1 MFEFVKDSLKGFAD
15 SVLMTYD
22 QNKPSIMIFGGAV
35 GLIVAGVC
43 ACIATAKAKDELDE
57 TKKVLDDISEKEEK
71 EEITKEA
78 ATKAKAEVGRKTV
91 GKIVLYYI
99 MPIALAVLSFLVIR
113 AGVKEETTR
122 IDKLQAALIAETARS
137 QKILERVEKMYG
149 KEGLDKVLYDIHE
162 EEVEEEVTDPKTG
175 EKKTQTVKKTV
186 AGEDLSG
193 GERIVLNEYTCPT
206 WFVKWNYEYNLSQL
220 KAFENALNADILRK
234 QEAFNGTIMT
244 ADDVMRYLEYKPA
257 EDTEWKIAH
266 KDVGYRS
273 TPDNQAIICLG
284 LKEARRLIEFGICDK
299 EEIVLH
305 INWQHNIWTKG

>member
-35 GLIVAGVC
+35 GLIVAGVG

-71 EEITKEA
+71 EEITKED

-99 MPIALAVLSFLVIR
+99 LPVVLAVLSFLVIR
-113 AGVKEETTR
+113 AGVKEENTR

-186 AGEDLSG
+186 AGEDLSV
-193 GERIVLNEYTCPT
+193 GERIVLNQYNCPS
-206 WFVKWNYEYNLSQL
+206 WFRRYDWEYNLSQL
-220 KAFENALNADILRK
+220 LALQNQLNADILK
-234 QEAFNGTIMT
+234 KHSAFGGAIMT
-244 ADDVMRYLEYKPA
+244 ADEVMRYVEYESA
-257 EDTEWKIAH
+257 NETDWKIAH
-266 KDVGYRS
+266 KDDGYIS
-273 TPDNQAIICLG
+273 TPEKPACIDFG
-284 LKEARRLIEFGICDK
+284 LKEARRLIEYGICDK

-305 INWQHNIWTKG
+305 INWQHNIWQKG